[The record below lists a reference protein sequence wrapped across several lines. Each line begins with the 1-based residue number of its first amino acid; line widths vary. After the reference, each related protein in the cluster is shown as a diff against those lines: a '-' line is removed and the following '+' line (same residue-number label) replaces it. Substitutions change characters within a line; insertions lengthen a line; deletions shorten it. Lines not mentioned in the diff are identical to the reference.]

1 MGVPSAGA
9 PSAAADAAGAD
20 SAAEVRLRRLRWRA
34 RRGLLENDL
43 VLNRFFDR
51 HAAALA
57 PGAAGALARLLDL
70 PDGEL
75 LDLVLARQEP
85 QGELDC
91 APVREVLELL
101 RAV

>member
-1 MGVPSAGA
+1 MTAGA
-9 PSAAADAAGAD
+9 QLLGQAGDAADAD
-20 SAAEVRLRRLRWRA
+20 SAANALLRRLRWRA

-51 HAAALA
+51 HGAQLTPAMLEVLA
-57 PGAAGALARLLDL
+57 ELLEL

-75 LDLVLARQEP
+75 LDLVLDRQ
-85 QGELDC
+85 QVHGALDR
-91 APVREVLELL
+91 APVRELLALL